1 MQHDTP
7 LVMIHGLFGPLHF
20 FEPAARLP
28 GVTVHTPDLLGYG
41 ARPAQPELS
50 LASQAAEVVRILR
63 EEVRRPCHLLGH
75 SVGGAIA
82 VLAAA
87 RAPELVKSIVSVE
100 GNFTLD
106 DAFMCRRI
114 APLDAPEWE
123 AELQRIQS
131 DPQAWLAKGGIAPT
145 PERLR
150 MAHCILHNQPAAT
163 LQAMAQAVVR
173 ETAVPAYLETVRGL
187 MSRGMPFHLVAGSR
201 SAAGW
206 HVPDW
211 VHQQAHGST
220 ELPDCGHMMM
230 LEQPDLF
237 CRTLLPLLYS

>member
-20 FEPAARLP
+20 SSRPP
-28 GVTVHTPDLLGYG
+28 GCPVSPFIPRTCWAT
-41 ARPAQPELS
+41 ARPAEPELS
-50 LASQAAEVVRILR
+50 LAAQAAEVVRILR

-82 VLAAA
+82 VLAASH
-87 RAPELVKSIVSVE
+87 APELVKSIVSVE

-150 MAHCILHNQPAAT
+150 MAGCILHNQPAAT
-163 LQAMAQAVVR
+163 LQAMARAVVR
-173 ETAVPAYLETVRGL
+173 KPPCRRTWKRY
-187 MSRGMPFHLVAGSR
+187 
-201 SAAGW
+201 AA
-206 HVPDW
+206 
-211 VHQQAHGST
+211 
-220 ELPDCGHMMM
+220 
-230 LEQPDLF
+230 
-237 CRTLLPLLYS
+237 